1 MQLQRQFSGQIV
13 TLDTQNLIGGGGEGR
28 IYPVLQ
34 DSSLVAK
41 IYHKPT
47 DEDADKLTV
56 MFSHPPDTPIAA
68 GHSAIAWPVDLLHT
82 LNSKQ
87 QIIGFLMPR
96 VFRAEPIHI
105 FYNPRNRREQKPLFN
120 YRYLHRTAR
129 NLVAAV
135 NALHKSGYAVGDI
148 NESNMLVT
156 DTALVTLVDTDS
168 FQVRDPY
175 TLEVYRCPVGKPEF
189 TPPELQ
195 GQSFREVDRLPE
207 HDLFGVA
214 VLIFQVLMEGTHPFA
229 GVYQGRGEPPS
240 LEARIQAGHFPYSKK
255 RVPYRPT
262 PLAPDFKILHPS
274 IQQLFIDCFEK
285 GHKHPTE
292 RPDTKIWLQA
302 LREAEDNLIICQKN
316 HQHLY
321 GNHLKSCPWCDR
333 TKKLKGRDPF
343 PSREAVRN
351 QKHLQPVQP
360 KQRKLLSL
368 RPQKTTTT
376 PRKPAP
382 PKPII
387 INRKMGQYQPL
398 LTPILT
404 KTKPPSLPIIPL
416 PGGGNGIA
424 GIAKDAM
431 WGSLWGVLCAAAVAG
446 LILGTIKGSLAV
458 FGGTIVGMLWGGFFA
473 LAWQYIIPLGSS
485 GSSLGLTGAFWG
497 GFIAV
502 AISGS
507 IYGISNRLEL
517 FGQAVLFGGFL
528 GTIWGSFWSAFKP
541 PLTLPVPGRVWG
553 RRGLFLGAIWGAFLG
568 TVIGAIL
575 AGVFVFQESMK
586 ENSNSWLEL
595 VSIFISSMIPA
606 IGVGAMGG
614 IIGGAV
620 LGPILGAPTLPLS
633 NKLSGI
639 RGAFLG
645 GIWGCFLGVIIG
657 VILGGILP
665 QFGSIDLV
673 RIMRVDE
680 DFTIILSTIFGAGL
694 GAIAGCFSGAAWGG
708 MGKW

>member
-34 DSSLVAK
+34 DPSLVAK

-56 MFSHPPDTPIAA
+56 MFSHPPDAPMAA

-175 TLEVYRCPVGKPEF
+175 TLEVYRCPVGKLEF

-262 PLAPDFKILHPS
+262 PLAPNFKILHPS
-274 IQQLFIDCFEK
+274 IQELFIDCFEK
-285 GHKHPTE
+285 GHEHPTE

-351 QKHLQPVQP
+351 QKHLQPAQP

-376 PRKPAP
+376 PRKPVP

-416 PGGGNGIA
+416 PGGGNGIV

-446 LILGTIKGSLAV
+446 LVLGIIKGSLAV

-473 LAWQYIIPLGSS
+473 LAWQYIIPVGMS

-507 IYGISNRLEL
+507 IYGISNRLES
-517 FGQAVLFGGFL
+517 FGQAVLFGGFV
-528 GTIWGSFWSAFKP
+528 GTIWGGFWSAFKP
-541 PLTLPVPGRVWG
+541 PLTLPGLGRVWG

-575 AGVFVFQESMK
+575 AGVFVFQESMN

-595 VSIFISSMIPA
+595 LSIFISSMIPA

-633 NKLSGI
+633 NKLSGM

-665 QFGSIDLV
+665 QLGSIDLV
-673 RIMRVDE
+673 RIMRIDE

-694 GAIAGCFSGAAWGG
+694 GAIGGCFSGAAWGG

>member
-1 MQLQRQFSGQIV
+1 MQLQRQFSGQLI
-13 TLDTQNLIGGGGEGR
+13 TLDTQNSIGGGGEGR

-34 DSSLVAK
+34 DPSLVAK

-56 MFSHPPDTPIAA
+56 MFSHPPDAPMAA

-82 LNSKQ
+82 PNSKQ
-87 QIIGFLMPR
+87 KIIGFLMPR
-96 VFRAEPIHI
+96 VFEAEPIHI
-105 FYNPRNRREQKPLFN
+105 FYNPRNRREQKPHFN
-120 YRYLHRTAR
+120 YRYLHCTAR
-129 NLVAAV
+129 NLVTAV
-135 NALHKSGYAVGDI
+135 HALHKRDYAIGDI
-148 NESNMLVT
+148 NESNILVKNT
-156 DTALVTLVDTDS
+156 SIVTLVDTDS

-175 TLEVYRCPVGKPEF
+175 TKEVYRCPVGKLEF

-214 VLIFQVLMEGTHPFA
+214 VLIFQILMEGTHPFA

-240 LEARIQAGHFPYSKK
+240 LEARIKAGHFPYGKK

-274 IQQLFIDCFEK
+274 IQELFIDCFEK
-285 GHKHPTE
+285 GHEHPKK
-292 RPDTKIWLQA
+292 RPDTKIWWQA
-302 LREAEDNLIICQKN
+302 LREAEKNLMVCKKN
-316 HQHLY
+316 HQHRY

-343 PSREAVRN
+343 PSEEAVRN
-351 QKHLQPVQP
+351 KKHLQPAQT
-360 KQRKLLSL
+360 KQQKLFSL
-368 RPQKTTTT
+368 GPQKTTT
-376 PRKPAP
+376 PKKLAP

-416 PGGGNGIA
+416 PGGGNGIT
-424 GIAKDAM
+424 GIAQDAM

-446 LILGTIKGSLAV
+446 IVLGIIKGSLAV
-458 FGGTIVGMLWGGFFA
+458 FGGTIVGMLWGSFFA
-473 LAWQYIIPLGSS
+473 LAWQYIIPVGMS
-485 GSSLGLTGAFWG
+485 GGSLGLTGAFWG

-507 IYGISNRLEL
+507 VYGIGNRMES

-528 GTIWGSFWSAFKP
+528 GTIWGVFWSAFKP
-541 PLTLPVPGRVWG
+541 PLTLPGPGRVWG

-575 AGVFVFQESMK
+575 AGVFVFQESMN
-586 ENSNSWLEL
+586 ENSNTWQEL
-595 VSIFISSMIPA
+595 VSIFLSSMIPA
-606 IGVGAMGG
+606 IGVGAICG
-614 IIGGAV
+614 IIGGAF
-620 LGPILGAPTLPLS
+620 LGPILGAPTLPLPK
-633 NKLSGI
+633 KLSGF

-645 GIWGCFLGVIIG
+645 GTWGCFLGVIIG
-657 VILGGILP
+657 VILGSILP
-665 QFGSIDLV
+665 QLWSIDLV
-673 RIMRVDE
+673 RLMRIDQ
-680 DFTIILSTIFGAGL
+680 DFTVILSTIFGAGL
-694 GAIAGCFSGAAWGG
+694 GAIAGCFSGATWGG

>member
-1 MQLQRQFSGQIV
+1 MQLQRQFSGQII

-56 MFSHPPDTPIAA
+56 MFSHPPDAPMAA
-68 GHSAIAWPVDLLHT
+68 GHSAIAWPVDLVHT
-82 LNSKQ
+82 INSKQ

-96 VFRAEPIHI
+96 ISRVEPIHI
-105 FYNPRNRREQKPLFN
+105 FYNPKNRREKKPLFN

-135 NALHKSGYAVGDI
+135 NALHKSGYLVGDV
-148 NESNMLVT
+148 NESNILVS

-175 TLEVYRCPVGKPEF
+175 TFEVYRCPVGKPEF

-195 GQSFREVDRLPE
+195 GQSFREVDRQPE
-207 HDLFGVA
+207 NDLFGIA
-214 VLIFQVLMEGTHPFA
+214 VLIFQLLMEGTHPYA
-229 GVYQGRGEPPS
+229 GVYQGRGDPPNI
-240 LEARIQAGHFPYSKK
+240 EARIKAGHFPYAQK
-255 RVPYRPT
+255 RVPYRPM
-262 PLAPDFKILHPS
+262 PLAPDLKILHP
-274 IQQLFIDCFEK
+274 IIKQLFIDCFEK
-285 GHKHPTE
+285 GHEHPTL

-302 LREAEDNLIICQKN
+302 LREAEDNLVICQKN

-333 TKKLKGRDPF
+333 RKLLKGRDPF

-351 QKHLQPVQP
+351 QQHLQPPQSKP
-360 KQRKLLSL
+360 RKLLSL
-368 RPQKTTTT
+368 ASPKTTT
-376 PRKPAP
+376 PQKPP
-382 PKPII
+382 PLPKPII
-387 INRKMGQYQPL
+387 ITRKMGQYQPL
-398 LTPILT
+398 LTPVVTNL
-404 KTKPPSLPIIPL
+404 KPPSLPIIPL

-424 GIAKDAM
+424 GIAKDGFLGGF
-431 WGSLWGVLCAAAVAG
+431 WGILCATAVAG
-446 LILGTIKGSLAV
+446 LVLGTIKGSVAV
-458 FGGTIVGMLWGGFFA
+458 FGGIIMGILWGGFLA
-473 LAWQYIIPLGSS
+473 VAWQYVMPVSS
-485 GSSLGLTGAFWG
+485 SSDSLGLKGAFWG
-497 GFIAV
+497 GFVAA
-502 AISGS
+502 AISGCV
-507 IYGISNRLEL
+507 YGISNRLAV
-517 FGQAVLFGGFL
+517 FGQVVLFGAFL

-541 PLTLPVPGRVWG
+541 PLTLPVPGRLWG

-575 AGVFVFQESMK
+575 AIAFVLQSSIN
-586 ENSNSWLEL
+586 ENSTSGLEL
-595 VSIFISSMIPA
+595 VYLLISAMIPA
-606 IGVGAMGG
+606 MGVGAIGG
-614 IIGGAV
+614 IFGGVV

-633 NKLSGI
+633 NKLSGS
-639 RGAFLG
+639 RGVFLG

-665 QFGSIDLV
+665 QFVSIDLIG
-673 RIMRVDE
+673 IMRIDA
-680 DFTIILSTIFGAGL
+680 DWTSILSTIFGAGF
-694 GAIAGCFSGAAWGG
+694 GAIAGSFSGAAWGG